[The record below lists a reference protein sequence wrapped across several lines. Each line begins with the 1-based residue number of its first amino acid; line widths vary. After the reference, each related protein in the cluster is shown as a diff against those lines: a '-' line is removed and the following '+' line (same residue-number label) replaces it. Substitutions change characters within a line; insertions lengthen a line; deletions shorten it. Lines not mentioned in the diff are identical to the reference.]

1 MSLLLKEPVKRVE
14 QVLKAFDPKLT
25 VIVLKTSA
33 RTAMEAA
40 SSLGCEVGAIVKSLL
55 FKTENS
61 FTLCLVAGDRKAS
74 IIKIKKTLNIKDVS
88 MASADEVKDVTGF
101 TIGGVSPVGH
111 LNKIDVFIDN
121 SLKRFES
128 LYAAAGHPNCVFK
141 LDFINLQKITNGSI
155 KRPIKSLFD
164 GRPCTWFEPSKTPM
178 AARKQWIAGT
188 MKPVGQIVIDDGA
201 VNALKNGSSLLPT
214 GVKSIDGDFERGD
227 VVEVYSLGNLKIG
240 VGLSSYSAKEGKSIM
255 WHKSDEIGKILSYSY
270 REEMIHKDDLV
281 LL

>member
-1 MSLLLKEPVKRVE
+1 MSLLYKEPVKRVE

-33 RTAMEAA
+33 RTAIEAA

-74 IIKIKKTLNIKDVS
+74 IIKIKKTLSIKDVS

-155 KRPIKSLFD
+155 K
-164 GRPCTWFEPSKTPM
+164 
-178 AARKQWIAGT
+178 
-188 MKPVGQIVIDDGA
+188 
-201 VNALKNGSSLLPT
+201 
-214 GVKSIDGDFERGD
+214 
-227 VVEVYSLGNLKIG
+227 
-240 VGLSSYSAKEGKSIM
+240 
-255 WHKSDEIGKILSYSY
+255 EIS
-270 REEMIHKDDLV
+270 E
-281 LL
+281 